1 MVEFVFAASVS
12 ESWYSIVEAGDH
24 MHYIH
29 CLTLYLSVQ
38 MYAQYSALIDF
49 HIGTKIVVS
58 PAYPL
63 LCKCVA
69 TVTMA

>member
-49 HIGTKIVVS
+49 HNGTKIVV
-58 PAYPL
+58 
-63 LCKCVA
+63 
-69 TVTMA
+69 